1 MKMTPSEDYLK
12 KLEEMLQTISTQ
24 RSHIADT
31 RKELAGFENLK
42 IIEKGFKAALQDGDC
57 LLSRIEAEQ
66 RKIIKIINEQRDQ
79 TA

>member
-24 RSHIADT
+24 RSYIADT
-31 RKELAGFENLK
+31 RKELAGFKNLN
-42 IIEKGFKAALQDGDC
+42 IIDKGFKAALHDGDC

-66 RKIIKIINEQRDQ
+66 RKIIKIINDQRDQ
-79 TA
+79 TT